1 MDIKPTETKGQLWGR
16 ESKKRQSSKRNGNR
30 KSDKGSDESLFTA
43 GSRKEY
49 TT

>member
-1 MDIKPTETKGQLWGR
+1 MDVKPTETKGQLRGR

-43 GSRKEY
+43 GRKEY